1 MAKIPMASGFT
12 PIDEGEYIFQIY
24 QVEDDETFGIYK
36 VHLVTADG
44 LTHVERF
51 YILNDDGSIREGA
64 LGRLSY
70 LAKCALND
78 FDRDGDW
85 ATQEIVGCYIRGE
98 IVHKATESTKTTGKT
113 VTFVNLGEINP
124 AEGFDTEISEKA
136 QKIIDKGKAAGTSL
150 SDLLG

>member
-1 MAKIPMASGFT
+1 MHRKLI
-12 PIDEGEYIFQIY
+12 IDEEKINKIKQKGYLS
-24 QVEDDETFGIYK
+24 VEEDICFNNIPEILRLFDINVKGWMKGY
-36 VHLVTADG
+36 
-44 LTHVERF
+44 

-64 LGRLSY
+64 LGKLSY

-85 ATQEIVGCYIRGE
+85 DTQEIVGCYIRGE
-98 IVHKATESTKTTGKT
+98 IVHKATESTKTPGKT
-113 VTFVNLGEINP
+113 VTFVNLDEINP